1 MAKIRFVREY
11 KAYDGK
17 GTMYD
22 VVYEK
27 RVNVFYIGEGS
38 LHRLPKTVLKYMEQA
53 KVKIQHDRWHGEEKI
68 YEA

>member
-11 KAYDGK
+11 KAYDGQ

-27 RVNVFYIGEGS
+27 RVNGYYIGEGS
-38 LHRLPKTVLKYMEQA
+38 SQSLPKTVTNYMEQA
-53 KVKIQHDRWHGEEKI
+53 KVKVQHDRWHGEEKI

>member
-11 KAYDGK
+11 KAYDGQ

-27 RVNVFYIGEGS
+27 RVNTYYIGEGS
-38 LHRLPKTVLKYMEQA
+38 SDFLPKTVLKYMEQA

-68 YEA
+68 YEG

>member
-1 MAKIRFVREY
+1 MTKIRFVREY

-17 GTMYD
+17 GTIYD

-27 RVNVFYIGEGS
+27 RVNTFYIGEGYY
-38 LHRLPKTVLKYMEQA
+38 HRLPKTVINYMEQA
-53 KVKIQHDRWHGEEKI
+53 KVKVQHDRWHGEEKI